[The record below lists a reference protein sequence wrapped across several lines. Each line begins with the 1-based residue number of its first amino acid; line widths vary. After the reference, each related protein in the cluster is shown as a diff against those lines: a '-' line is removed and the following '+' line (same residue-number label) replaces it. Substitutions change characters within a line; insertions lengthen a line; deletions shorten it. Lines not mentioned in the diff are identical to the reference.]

1 MFHCGK
7 KVRYLLKE
15 IGKSPVDLA
24 IGIDSPIPTVR
35 GWMRLP
41 TLTLDNIE
49 KICGFL
55 NIPLWEF
62 FIEDENELNQYL
74 PAYITDED
82 VKIIKTLNL
91 KIDGEQRKEIKLIF
105 EKILSVVL
113 QSYPTKQ

>member
-1 MFHCGK
+1 MYGEKIKRIREERGMTLHELGRQL
-7 KVRYLLKE
+7 KVRHSTVGAWENSTFPPLK
-15 IGKSPVDLA
+15 A
-24 IGIDSPIPTVR
+24 IH
-35 GWMRLP
+35 
-41 TLTLDNIE
+41 
-49 KICGFL
+49 KICDYF
-55 NIPLWEF
+55 NIQLWEF

-105 EKILSVVL
+105 EKILFVVL